1 MSDYN
6 SNFWDERF
14 SVEGYVYGTEP
25 NKFFKEQL
33 MKINPVGRLLLPAE
47 GEGRNAV
54 FAAKLGWK
62 VDAFDQSKVARQK
75 AMKLS
80 KVNDVKIDYFITQLE
95 DFIPH
100 KNYYDCAA
108 IIFVHVPT
116 ESRSIF
122 YKKIIESLKP
132 KGKIIIELFSKNQLG
147 KNSGG
152 PQDTNM
158 LASVEEIRTDFR
170 EIKSELLTEE
180 NIYLEEGAKH
190 SGNASVIRFIGEKIL

>member
-95 DFIPH
+95 DFIPQ

-170 EIKSELLTEE
+170 EIKTELLAEE

>member
-170 EIKSELLTEE
+170 EIKTELLTEE

>member
-75 AMKLS
+75 AINLS
-80 KVNDVKIDYFITQLE
+80 NGNKVKINYFITQLE
-95 DFIPH
+95 DFIPQ

-158 LASVEEIRTDFR
+158 LASVEDIRNDFN
-170 EIKSELLTEE
+170 EIKIELLTEE
-180 NIYLEEGAKH
+180 NIYLEEGEKH
-190 SGNASVIRFIGEKIL
+190 SGEASVIRLVGKKI

>member
-75 AMKLS
+75 AINLS
-80 KVNDVKIDYFITQLE
+80 NGNKVKINYFITQLE
-95 DFIPH
+95 DFIPQ

-108 IIFVHVPT
+108 IIFVHVPS

-158 LASVEEIRTDFR
+158 LASVEDIRNDFN
-170 EIKSELLTEE
+170 EIKIELLTEE
-180 NIYLEEGAKH
+180 NIYLEEGEKH
-190 SGNASVIRFIGEKIL
+190 SGEASVIRLVGKKI

>member
-170 EIKSELLTEE
+170 EIKTELLAEE

-190 SGNASVIRFIGEKIL
+190 SGNASVIRFIGEKKL

>member
-95 DFIPH
+95 DFIPQ

-170 EIKSELLTEE
+170 EIKTELLAEE

-190 SGNASVIRFIGEKIL
+190 SGNASVIRFIGEKKL

>member
-80 KVNDVKIDYFITQLE
+80 KVNDVKIDYFISQLE
-95 DFIPH
+95 DFIPQ

-170 EIKSELLTEE
+170 EIKTELLAEE

>member
-80 KVNDVKIDYFITQLE
+80 KVNDVKIDYFISQLE
-95 DFIPH
+95 DFIPQ

-170 EIKSELLTEE
+170 EIKTELLTEE

>member
-158 LASVEEIRTDFR
+158 LASVEDIRNDFN
-170 EIKSELLTEE
+170 EIKIELLTEE
-180 NIYLEEGAKH
+180 NIYLEEGEKH
-190 SGNASVIRFIGEKIL
+190 SGEASVIRLVGKKI

>member
-158 LASVEEIRTDFR
+158 LASVEEIRTDSR
-170 EIKSELLTEE
+170 EIKTELLAEE

>member
-54 FAAKLGWK
+54 FAAKLGWN

-75 AMKLS
+75 AINLS
-80 KVNDVKIDYFITQLE
+80 NGNKVKINYFITQLE
-95 DFIPH
+95 DFIPQ

-108 IIFVHVPT
+108 IIFVHVPS

-158 LASVEEIRTDFR
+158 LASVEDIRNDFN
-170 EIKSELLTEE
+170 EIKIELLTEE
-180 NIYLEEGAKH
+180 NIYLEEGEKH
-190 SGNASVIRFIGEKIL
+190 SGEASVIRLVGKKI